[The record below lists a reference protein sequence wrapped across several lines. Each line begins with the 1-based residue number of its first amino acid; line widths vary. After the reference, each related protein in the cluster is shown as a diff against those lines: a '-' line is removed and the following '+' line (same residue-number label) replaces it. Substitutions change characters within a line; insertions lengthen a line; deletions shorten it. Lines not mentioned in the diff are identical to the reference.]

1 VELAGRVAIVT
12 GGGAGIGRAIAER
25 LTAEGAT
32 VVVADLVADGGA
44 FRVDVGV
51 ADDVRALFAFTL
63 ERHGHLDVLV
73 NNAGGVLETWQKTI
87 DVNLT
92 GLVLATRLAFDAMR
106 GEGAIVN
113 VSSVAA
119 FGTAPYDAPDYAAA
133 KAAVVR
139 FSAALANHDGV
150 RVNCVC
156 PDWVDTPAVRR
167 SLEEMSDDERAQVP
181 ALVPAAEIAEIVVC
195 LIRDDTAAG
204 RIVVRWANED
214 GPRVLAVELA

>member
-12 GGGAGIGRAIAER
+12 GGAAGIGRAIAER
-25 LTAEGAT
+25 LTAEGAI
-32 VVVADLVADGGA
+32 VVVADVAAEGSA
-44 FRVDVGV
+44 FRADMGV
-51 ADDVRALFAFTL
+51 ADDVRALLAFTL
-63 ERHGHLDVLV
+63 ERHGRLDVLV

-87 DVNLT
+87 DVNLN
-92 GLVLATRLAFDAMR
+92 GLVLATQLAFDAMR
-106 GEGAIVN
+106 DNGAIVN

-119 FGTAPYDAPDYAAA
+119 FGATPYGAPDYAAA

-167 SLEEMSDDERAQVP
+167 SLAELSDGERAQVP
-181 ALVPAAEIAEIVVC
+181 ALVPAAEIAEIVLG
-195 LIRDDTAAG
+195 LIGDDTAAG

-214 GPRVLAVELA
+214 GPRVLADELA